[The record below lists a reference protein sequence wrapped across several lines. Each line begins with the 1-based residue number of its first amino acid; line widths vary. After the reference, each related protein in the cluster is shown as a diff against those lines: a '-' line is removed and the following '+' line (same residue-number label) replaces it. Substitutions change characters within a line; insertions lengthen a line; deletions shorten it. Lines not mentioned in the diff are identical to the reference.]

1 MTKKNKIVVD
11 ERLNDVNKNIE
22 EMISNVEPTI
32 EDVIEKEILENYDE
46 NDEALYEET
55 FDEVLPAEVT
65 IIDEQVN
72 IEKPIEIVKS
82 KRSVDCLSKDE
93 YRIYLRTGR
102 IPE

>member
-82 KRSVDCLSKDE
+82 KRSVDSLSRDE
-93 YRIYLRTGR
+93 YRTYLRTGR